1 MTTIN
6 RNTVM
11 SISPLTIK
19 VMTPLNLK
27 IVVPY
32 ACAIYSLA
40 VDRGNL
46 YQITKDFRDI
56 KFFWKK
62 LLNWTSL
69 YKILQFL

>member
-19 VMTPLNLK
+19 HDSPNLK

-56 KFFWKK
+56 KFF
-62 LLNWTSL
+62 LEETLNWMSL
-69 YKILQFL
+69 YKILRFL